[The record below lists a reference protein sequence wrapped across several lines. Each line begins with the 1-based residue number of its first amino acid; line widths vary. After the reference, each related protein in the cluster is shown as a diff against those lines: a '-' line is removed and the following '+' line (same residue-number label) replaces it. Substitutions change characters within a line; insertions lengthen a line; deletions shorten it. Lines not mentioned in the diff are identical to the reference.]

1 MIREKLNEIYS
12 AVLNTGLKL
21 GLDPQIIQMDGN
33 LYLYDPAIFKYKQTD
48 RGAYI
53 EYINTNKMLQYIQGD
68 FNSSIVKFR
77 NIASMAEK
85 RLLAD
90 EINGLIVPDE
100 IMSAKTGEI
109 LKVVGILQYAF
120 DVSHRIYISK
130 MLDNVILCKNI
141 DDIHKYAFKGA
152 RVKSLDLSKTKVHM
166 IPGSCFEGSE
176 LCSIKLNNTIERIH
190 DCAFLKCTRLSEII
204 GNSIIETVG
213 RYAFAECYELREVNF
228 KPVHILG
235 YAFKNCY
242 KLENIDL
249 RETQGVGVE
258 AFQSCSLLHKVQFSD
273 KLYKIAG
280 RAFHSTGLTDVYLGN
295 GVQYIEKYAFAN
307 SPIISIDL
315 PRSLVRCDSPFDSID
330 NTKPYGLSDNIAAI
344 NGRTQNIGVYK
355 GTIGHSYCK
364 GSNLPYHLIGEGSD
378 IIEDRSNTSKKI
390 GRIRLVGGSVFDQ
403 MCTDVDAMEHHNQT
417 FDEIKGTDYEYRY
430 AQGKLLN
437 LQMNDAVKHFL
448 DIWLPERPEVIETG
462 QFKFI
467 VDLMCLASPKP
478 FVIPF
483 TTQVFRALD
492 RFSKLLN
499 VIYSDGYNRIIRVE
513 MFDLKYCTYCS
524 YVVAV
529 SGDKLV
535 YVADM
540 CNLLKVT
547 TSINKKNENKIYSF
561 IYKGKVLPT
570 EYIQNGLSSYNYSYK
585 MHGESIDN
593 GDRQERARRS
603 QLATK
608 LYSALNFSSIHITL
622 RNKYLLYI
630 VPDKDFCAVV
640 EESDKSKVVRE
651 VHDLSYAFTVLKQ
664 LQTTPTTS
672 SSEVFNEV
680 HDLSDTEISND
691 IADIFKRKAPIKS
704 KMQELAQTVYN
715 NISGGPNKLI
725 ISCAV
730 NSYLVDKKNKEW
742 FESLN
747 KKALNFK
754 KSTTVDGLYI
764 QEYVSNQIIKINKL
778 FTSGCKGAYVYVIK
792 DTQNGREYYYTS
804 RYKLDKVIQT
814 LSKAYMN
821 GIRQSYNRFTLLA
834 TTTSDYDTIAQR
846 QSTRRGFSGTG
857 LAVGLD
863 FGDGGFYLLYLDR
876 NVYRKL
882 AKIGDI
888 RRAMTLFKTIAECD
902 NTCEMSN
909 ILKDVNI
916 SGVQYDKEYNSV
928 SISRAFSTQY
938 YRNLATDKVHMI
950 ERVLQSIIAD
960 DSLDPKV
967 ETKEEYL
974 TSQLPYRIQ
983 DKNRKI
989 ASRTSRVKR
998 VVPKQVEY
1006 IEDEEEDDDN
1016 PAIEIELNTDE
1027 DAEELEEE
1035 EDDTEEIEINTDE
1048 DEEDTEED
1056 EIDIDTNSESFKQFK
1071 QLAKGY
1077 GVTDIEKVKALYID
1091 VLTKM
1096 NNN

>member
-12 AVLNTGLKL
+12 AVLNTGLKF
-21 GLDPQIIQMDGN
+21 GIDPQIIQMDGN
-33 LYLYDPAIFKYKQTD
+33 LYLYDPSVFQYKQTD

-53 EYINTNKMLQYIQGD
+53 DCLNISKTMQYLQGD
-68 FNSSIVKFR
+68 FDSSIVKFR
-77 NIASMAEK
+77 TVTSMAEK
-85 RLLAD
+85 RLLAYD
-90 EINGLIVPDE
+90 INGLIVPDE
-100 IMSAKTGEI
+100 VMSEKTGEI
-109 LKVVGILQYAF
+109 LKVVGLFEHAF
-120 DVSHRIYISK
+120 DVRNRIYIGNI
-130 MLDNVILCKNI
+130 LHNVILGKNI
-141 DDIHKYAFKGA
+141 DDIHKNAFMMS
-152 RVKSLDLSKTKVHM
+152 RVKNLDLSRTKVHM
-166 IPGSCFEGSE
+166 IPGSCFENSE
-176 LCSIKLNNTIERIH
+176 ICSVKLNNTIERIH
-190 DCAFLKCTRLSEII
+190 DEAFSKCTHLSEII
-204 GNSIIETVG
+204 GNITIDTIG
-213 RYAFAECYELREVNF
+213 RYAFAECYELKEINF

-235 YAFKNCY
+235 HAFNNCY
-242 KLENIDL
+242 RLEKINL
-249 RETQGVGVE
+249 SETQGVGIG
-258 AFQSCSLLHKVQFSD
+258 AFKCCNSLHKIQFSD

-280 RAFHSTGLTDVYLGN
+280 RAFYSTGLTDVYLGN
-295 GVQYIEKYAFAN
+295 GVQYIEEYAFGN

-315 PRSLVRCDSPFDSID
+315 PRSLVRCDSPFDSAD
-330 NTKPYGLSDNIAAI
+330 NTRPYGLSDNLAAI
-344 NGRTQNIGVYK
+344 NGRTLNIGVYK

-364 GSNLPYHLIGEGSD
+364 GSNLPYHLIGAGDEVV
-378 IIEDRSNTSKKI
+378 EDKSNVSKKI
-390 GRIRLVGGSVFDQ
+390 GRIKLVGGSVFDQ
-403 MCTDVDAMEHHNQT
+403 MCTDVDAMEHHNPT
-417 FDEIKGTDYEYRY
+417 FDEIKDTNYEYRY

-437 LQMNDAVKHFL
+437 LQMNDAVKRFL
-448 DIWLPERPEVIETG
+448 DIQLPERPDVIETA
-462 QFKFI
+462 QFKFM

-499 VIYSDGYNRIIRVE
+499 VIYTDGYNKIIRVE

-535 YVADM
+535 YIADM

-570 EYIQNGLSSYNYSYK
+570 EYIQNGLSTYNYSYK
-585 MHGESIDN
+585 MHGENIDN
-593 GDRQERARRS
+593 GDRQERVRRS
-603 QLATK
+603 QIATK
-608 LYSALNFSSIHITL
+608 LHGALSCCSVHIPL
-622 RNKYLLYI
+622 RNKYLLYV
-630 VPDKDFCAVV
+630 VPEKDFCAVCTV
-640 EESDKSKVVRE
+640 YEASGDAKVVQE
-651 VHDLSYAFTVLKQ
+651 VHDLAYAFTVLKQ

-680 HDLSDTEISND
+680 HDLSDTAINND

-704 KMQELAQTVYN
+704 KMHELAQTIYN
-715 NISGGPNKLI
+715 NVSGGPNKLI

-730 NSYLVDKKNKEW
+730 NSYWVDKKNKEW

-747 KKALNFK
+747 KKSLNFK
-754 KSTTVDGLYI
+754 NSTTVDGLYI

-792 DTQNGREYYYTS
+792 DTQNGKEYYYTS

-814 LSKAYMN
+814 LSKAYMDSL
-821 GIRQSYNRFTLLA
+821 RQYYNSYTLLA

-846 QSTRRGFSGTG
+846 QSTRKGFNGTG
-857 LAVGLD
+857 LAIGLD
-863 FGDGGFYLLYLDR
+863 FNDGGFYLLYLDR
-876 NVYRKL
+876 KVYRKL

-916 SGVQYDKEYNSV
+916 SGVQYDKKYNSV
-928 SISRAFSTQY
+928 NISRACSTKY
-938 YRNLATDKVHMI
+938 YRSLAPDKVHMI

-989 ASRTSRVKR
+989 AAKTSRVKR
-998 VVPKQVEY
+998 VTQKQVEY
-1006 IEDEEEDDDN
+1006 IEDEEEDDDT
-1016 PAIEIELNTDE
+1016 PEIEIELNTDE
-1027 DAEELEEE
+1027 DTEELEEE
-1035 EDDTEEIEINTDE
+1035 EEELDE
-1048 DEEDTEED
+1048 DEEELEED
-1056 EIDIDTNSESFKQFK
+1056 DTDVIDIDTNSASFKKFK

-1077 GVTDIEKVKALYID
+1077 GVTDIEKVKKLYID